1 VGLRDDIRRRQQ
13 ALQAGADAEAARFRL
28 PRAVPGLGRRRDGP
42 GGVRPAV
49 RPDPMR
55 PCGPALS
62 STLRRVHTRL
72 TGLCAAATGLLLA
85 GCATGS
91 AFIPSTRSST
101 GSSTGSAAP
110 GASSVTA
117 AAGRPTCTA
126 DDITVQGG
134 FGKKPTVTV
143 PDTCTPS
150 AKLVTKDLSTGTGAV
165 VRAGGTVQAD
175 YLLVTWS
182 DKKVV
187 DTSFGRGPF
196 AVQDVGHAQ
205 VIDGWNQ
212 GLIGMKQGG
221 RRLLIVPPDLGYGQG
236 GNGIQPNETLVFVID
251 AVTVTS

>member
-1 VGLRDDIRRRQQ
+1 VLAAAVRAGSSGSVLAQPR
-13 ALQAGADAEAARFRL
+13 GADL
-28 PRAVPGLGRRRDGP
+28 
-42 GGVRPAV
+42 
-49 RPDPMR
+49 MT
-55 PCGPALS
+55 PCGPAMS
-62 STLRRVHTRL
+62 STLRRVHIRF
-72 TGLCAAATGLLLA
+72 TGLCAIAGGLLLA

-91 AFIPSTRSST
+91 AFTPSTQSSS
-101 GSSTGSAAP
+101 GSSTGSGAP
-110 GASSVTA
+110 GVSPVTT
-117 AAGRPTCTA
+117 AGDRPTCTA

-134 FGKKPTVTV
+134 FGNKPTVTI
-143 PDTCTPS
+143 PDTCTPP

-165 VRAGGTVQAD
+165 VQEGGTVQAD

-182 DKKVV
+182 DKKVL

-196 AVQDVGHAQ
+196 PVQGVGHAQ

-212 GLIGMKQGG
+212 GLIGMKQGS

>member
-1 VGLRDDIRRRQQ
+1 MHI
-13 ALQAGADAEAARFRL
+13 
-28 PRAVPGLGRRRDGP
+28 
-42 GGVRPAV
+42 
-49 RPDPMR
+49 
-55 PCGPALS
+55 
-62 STLRRVHTRL
+62 RL
-72 TGLCAAATGLLLA
+72 TGIYVAAAGLLLA

-91 AFIPSTRSST
+91 PSIPSTSSST
-101 GSSTGSAAP
+101 GSSVGSSA
-110 GASSVTA
+110 VD
-117 AAGRPTCTA
+117 RPTCTA
-126 DDITVQGG
+126 DDITVQGA
-134 FGKKPTVTV
+134 FGAKPTVAI
-143 PDTCTPS
+143 PDTCAPP

-165 VRAGGTVQAD
+165 VQEGNTVQTD

-182 DKKVV
+182 DKKVL

-196 AVQDVGHAQ
+196 PVQDVGHAQ

>member
-1 VGLRDDIRRRQQ
+1 M
-13 ALQAGADAEAARFRL
+13 
-28 PRAVPGLGRRRDGP
+28 
-42 GGVRPAV
+42 PAI
-49 RPDPMR
+49 
-55 PCGPALS
+55 S
-62 STLRRVHTRL
+62 STLRRVHIRL
-72 TGLCAAATGLLLA
+72 TGICVAATGLLLA

-91 AFIPSTRSST
+91 AVTPSTTSST
-101 GSSTGSAAP
+101 GSPARAAAP
-110 GASSVTA
+110 GTSPVAT

-126 DDITVQGG
+126 DDITVQGA
-134 FGKKPTVTV
+134 FGAKPTVAI
-143 PDTCTPS
+143 PDTCTPP
-150 AKLVTKDLSTGTGAV
+150 AKLVTKDLSTGTGALV
-165 VRAGGTVQAD
+165 QKGNTVQTD

-182 DKKVV
+182 DKQVL

-196 AVQDVGHAQ
+196 PVQDVGHAQ